1 MTITNC
7 SLEDFSQI
15 FNDIADFWGDD
26 RTLYLH
32 HPMYV
37 REFGNTAYVIKDGDT
52 VAAYLFGFLSQTR
65 AAAYVKFVGVRR
77 AYRRRGLARRLY
89 DHLIAYA
96 KTQNCTEIR
105 AITSPTN
112 ADSIAFHQAL
122 GMELLGEPNEDGVPI
137 IKDYAG
143 PGRDR
148 AVSRKSI

>member
-1 MTITNC
+1 MNITNC
-7 SLEDFSQI
+7 SLDDYAQI
-15 FNDIADFWGDD
+15 FTDISDFWGHD

-65 AAAYVKFVGVRR
+65 PAAYVKFVAVRS
-77 AYRRRGLARRLY
+77 AYRKHGLARRLY
-89 DHLIAYA
+89 DHFIAYA
-96 KTQNCTEIR
+96 KARDCAELR

-112 ADSIAFHQAL
+112 ADSIAFHRAL
-122 GMELLGEPNEDGVPI
+122 GMEFLGEPNEDGIPVV
-137 IKDYAG
+137 KDYAG

-148 AVSRKSI
+148 VVFRKLI

>member
-7 SLEDFSQI
+7 SLDDFNQI
-15 FNDIADFWGDD
+15 FADIADFWGHD

-65 AAAYVKFVGVRR
+65 PAAYVKFVAVRP

-89 DHLIAYA
+89 DHFIAYA
-96 KTQNCTEIR
+96 KTRGCAEIR
-105 AITSPTN
+105 AITTPTN
-112 ADSIAFHQAL
+112 ADSIAFHRAL
-122 GMELLGEPNEDGVPI
+122 GMELLGEPNEDGVPVL
-137 IKDYAG
+137 KDYAG

-148 AVSRKSI
+148 VVFRKPI

>member
-7 SLEDFSQI
+7 TLDDFNQI
-15 FNDIADFWGDD
+15 FADIADFWGHD

-37 REFGNTAYVIKDGDT
+37 REFGDTAYVIKEGDT

-65 AAAYVKFVGVRR
+65 PAAYVKFVGVRR
-77 AYRRRGLARRLY
+77 AYRRRGFARGLY
-89 DHLIAYA
+89 EHFIAYA
-96 KTQNCTEIR
+96 KTRGCTELR
-105 AITSPTN
+105 AITTPTN
-112 ADSIAFHQAL
+112 ADSIAFHRAL
-122 GMELLGEPNEDGVPI
+122 GMELLGEPNEGGVPV

-148 AVSRKSI
+148 VVFRKSI